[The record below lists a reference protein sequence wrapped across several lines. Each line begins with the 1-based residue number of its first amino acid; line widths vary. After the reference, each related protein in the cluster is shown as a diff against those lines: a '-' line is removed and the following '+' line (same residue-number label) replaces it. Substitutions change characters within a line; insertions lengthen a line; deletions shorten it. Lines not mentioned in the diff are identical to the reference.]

1 MAFESG
7 SVVSRAVSLPVAA
20 LEHQNAG
27 LGRGSVFMV
36 SEIVGLD
43 SGDAAPDPSR
53 EIEFALMLSRVID
66 SVEKNP
72 EFLRA
77 TIYELARHKLKE
89 EFASECFGDMRH
101 LSKALEIA
109 IVGVE
114 AFNKKKDGS
123 EASLLG
129 ANPAQGKA
137 LISAFPTNP
146 YVVSALESV
155 SPVFTAHVFGS
166 GGAPARKKPFRSRT
180 AKWSVAFLVT
190 GLAVLTVAI
199 SLELFRKQLNHVAHQ
214 SATILAKTNTA
225 APALSAPTAVEQ
237 KSAEPSP
244 TVPTAFGIYAVSDG
258 KLHEL
263 DVLPGR
269 APDPRIA
276 ISSIITGKSRT
287 TLPDGHVAFVI
298 YRRDSATN
306 AADRAEVRVVAR
318 IQREANF
325 NKDGKQV
332 ISAVDENWVIR
343 NISMPYRTAP
353 KKDNPDMYEVRS
365 ENPDAPLPPGRYA
378 LVLKGLAYDFSVAGP
393 ITDPRQCLEGLV
405 ATNGRFYSEC
415 KK

>member
-1 MAFESG
+1 MA
-7 SVVSRAVSLPVAA
+7 P
-20 LEHQNAG
+20 
-27 LGRGSVFMV
+27 
-36 SEIVGLD
+36 EIVRPD
-43 SGDAAPDPSR
+43 VGDATPDPSR
-53 EIEFALMLSRVID
+53 EVEFALMLSRVID

-77 TIYELARHKLKE
+77 TVYELARHKLKE
-89 EFASECFGDMRH
+89 EFTSESLGDVRN
-101 LSKALEIA
+101 LSKSLEIA
-109 IVGVE
+109 IAGVE
-114 AFNKKKDGS
+114 AFSKKKDGV

-137 LISAFPTNP
+137 LISAHPSNQH
-146 YVVSALESV
+146 VASSLESV
-155 SPVFTAHVFGS
+155 SPVFEAHVFGS
-166 GGAPARKKPFRSRT
+166 GGAPAWKRPSRLRT
-180 AKWSVAFLVT
+180 ARWFAAA
-190 GLAVLTVAI
+190 LAMGLTVI
-199 SLELFRKQLNHVAHQ
+199 TTVVSLQLLRNKGYIAVNQPAP
-214 SATILAKTNTA
+214 ILPKANTA
-225 APALSAPTAVEQ
+225 APPKSAPTAVDP
-237 KSAEPSP
+237 KSVAPSP

-276 ISSIITGKSRT
+276 ISSIITTPSRA

-306 AADRAEVRVVAR
+306 AADRAEVRLVAR
-318 IQREANF
+318 IEREASF

-332 ISAVDENWVIR
+332 VTAVDDNWVIR

-353 KKDNPDMYEVRS
+353 RKDNPEMYEVRS
-365 ENPDAPLPPGRYA
+365 ENPDAPLAPGRYA

-393 ITDPRQCLEGLV
+393 VTDPRQCLERLV

>member
-1 MAFESG
+1 MA
-7 SVVSRAVSLPVAA
+7 P
-20 LEHQNAG
+20 
-27 LGRGSVFMV
+27 
-36 SEIVGLD
+36 EIVRPDG
-43 SGDAAPDPSR
+43 GDAAPDPSR
-53 EIEFALMLSRVID
+53 EVEFALMLSRVID

-77 TIYELARHKLKE
+77 TVYELARHKLKE
-89 EFASECFGDMRH
+89 EFTSESLGDVRN
-101 LSKALEIA
+101 LSKSLEIA
-109 IVGVE
+109 IAGVE
-114 AFNKKKDGS
+114 AFSKKKDGA

-137 LISAFPTNP
+137 LISAHPSNQH
-146 YVVSALESV
+146 VASALESV
-155 SPVFTAHVFGS
+155 SPVFEAHVFGS
-166 GGAPARKKPFRSRT
+166 GGTPAWKRPSRLRT
-180 AKWSVAFLVT
+180 ARW
-190 GLAVLTVAI
+190 LAATLAMGLTVI
-199 SLELFRKQLNHVAHQ
+199 TTVVSLQLLRNKGYIAVNQPAP
-214 SATILAKTNTA
+214 ILPKANTA
-225 APALSAPTAVEQ
+225 APPKSAPTAVDP
-237 KSAEPSP
+237 KSVAPSP

-276 ISSIITGKSRT
+276 ISSIITANSRT

-306 AADRAEVRVVAR
+306 AADRAEVRLVAR
-318 IQREANF
+318 IEREATF

-332 ISAVDENWVIR
+332 VTAVDDNWVMR

-353 KKDNPDMYEVRS
+353 RKDNPEMYEVLS
-365 ENPDAPLPPGRYA
+365 ENPDAPLAPGRYA

-393 ITDPRQCLEGLV
+393 VTDPRQCLERLV

>member
-1 MAFESG
+1 MA
-7 SVVSRAVSLPVAA
+7 P
-20 LEHQNAG
+20 
-27 LGRGSVFMV
+27 
-36 SEIVGLD
+36 EIVRPDG
-43 SGDAAPDPSR
+43 GDATPDPSR
-53 EIEFALMLSRVID
+53 EVEFALMLSRVID

-77 TIYELARHKLKE
+77 TVYELARHKLKE
-89 EFASECFGDMRH
+89 EFTSESFGDIRN
-101 LSKALEIA
+101 LSKSLETAIA
-109 IVGVE
+109 GVE
-114 AFNKKKDGS
+114 AFSKKKDGV
-123 EASLLG
+123 SLLG

-137 LISAFPTNP
+137 LISAHPSNP
-146 YVVSALESV
+146 YVASALESV
-155 SPVFTAHVFGS
+155 SPVFEAHVFGS
-166 GGAPARKKPFRSRT
+166 GGTPARKKPFRLRSAR
-180 AKWSVAFLVT
+180 WFVASFVT
-190 GLAVLTVAI
+190 GLAVLTAAV
-199 SLELFRKQLNHVAHQ
+199 SLELLRKKGYFAVNQP
-214 SATILAKTNTA
+214 ATILAKTNTA
-225 APALSAPTAVEQ
+225 APAKSAPTAVEP

-276 ISSIITGKSRT
+276 ISSIITANSRT
-287 TLPDGHVAFVI
+287 TLTDGHVAFVI

-318 IQREANF
+318 IEREANF

-332 ISAVDENWVIR
+332 VTAVDDNWVIR

-353 KKDNPDMYEVRS
+353 KKDNPEMYEVRS
-365 ENPDAPLPPGRYA
+365 ENPEAPLPPGRYA
-378 LVLKGLAYDFSVAGP
+378 LVLKGLAYDFAVAGP
-393 ITDPRQCLEGLV
+393 VTDPRQCLERLV